1 MSETKPPPPPKP
13 IACIRV
19 SQIGNVTLCSR
30 CVSDKEFLF
39 TDQEYAAK
47 LYDPRTNKLLPS
59 QLSACEQCCDVFATN
74 VKRGESAGFG
84 GADLRNVSR

>member
-1 MSETKPPPPPKP
+1 MSEKPTPPPKP

-39 TDQEYAAK
+39 TDQAYAAAH
-47 LYDPRTNKLLPS
+47 YDPRTNKLSPT
-59 QLSACEQCCDVFATN
+59 QLSACEACCDVFATN
-74 VKRGESAGFG
+74 VKKGSSANFG
-84 GADLRNVSR
+84 GADLRNTR